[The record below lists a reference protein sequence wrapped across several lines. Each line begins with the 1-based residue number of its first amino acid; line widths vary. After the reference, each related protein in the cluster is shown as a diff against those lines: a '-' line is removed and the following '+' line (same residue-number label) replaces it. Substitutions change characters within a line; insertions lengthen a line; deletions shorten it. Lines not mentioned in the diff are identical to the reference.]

1 MPLRHPYIWAAICSL
16 LLLACALFA
25 VDIDE
30 RLFIFSPL
38 IPLACYLLAVILLV
52 MFVGRAVCTPHRLSV
67 VLSSATVLCFGA
79 ITLIYGSVLGTRGR
93 FLLLRPY
100 YERRLALVQAGSIP
114 ASDSVRTEGRCV
126 AFVWYRGVVDNWVG
140 LVYDPEDT
148 LDRDYSSGM
157 FGGDLVGVHRISR
170 GWFLCRFT

>member
-1 MPLRHPYIWAAICSL
+1 MPRRHPYIWAAICSL
-16 LLLACALFA
+16 LLLASALFA

-30 RLFIFSPL
+30 RLFIFSAL

-52 MFVGRAVCTPHRLSV
+52 MFAYRAVCSPHRLRFL
-67 VLSSATVLCFGA
+67 LSSAIVLCVGA

-100 YERRLALVQAGSIP
+100 YEHRLALLKTGSTL

-126 AFVWYRGVVDNWVG
+126 AFVWYRGVIDNWVG
-140 LVYDPEDT
+140 LVYDPEDN
-148 LDRDYSSGM
+148 LDRNYSPGM
-157 FGGDLVGVHRISR
+157 FGGELVGVNRISR
-170 GWFLCRFT
+170 GWFLCLFT